1 MSAWIDR
8 IVREFP
14 SELSRFWIACDPDSV
29 LLDAHVLQALRERG
43 FELLSFEDSI
53 AFRAEYEDRF
63 RSAWDKRQQAPAD
76 ALILHLASNGSDR
89 LPWDYQR
96 QARFVRL
103 GLADIF
109 HKLSYPALRDIG
121 PEYYERLFEAHQAHA
136 TQVLG
141 DAGTKDFILTHV
153 FRMAPIL
160 IDDETALWREVLR
173 LHLRGEVLPASL
185 AERIAATLQAK
196 PRFAQLPVKR
206 LFEDRP
212 YALRAIQGSWRHYLT
227 MAGASPVEA
236 EGAASTGDE
245 QFVIPFDHPDIR
257 MGIDTLF
264 LEGALA
270 PVQCSSLPTDFPAWA
285 RVGIAKDSSG
295 QAQFVSENATN
306 VAESLPDLEASH
318 RDWFALARRLG
329 ELLYQYFGLPADL
342 ADEVA
347 KDVRQAQDAADD
359 RLRDWLS
366 RHFADLPS
374 LPAANGPVMLH
385 HVPRY
390 LTYRCGKGHSRQA
403 LLLFDGLSIDQ
414 WCQLRRRLSEKLPS
428 IEIEDGA
435 CFAWLP
441 SLTSVS
447 RQTVFSGLKPREFA
461 SSIDTTTKE
470 PSLWT
475 KFWQE
480 AGLRKS
486 EIAYQKGIKYRDQ
499 LPAIDQVVADPAI
512 KVAGIVVDM
521 VDEIVHGATLGK
533 RGIASQIENWCD
545 TGFVEQLIELLI
557 KHGFEIHLTSD
568 HGNVD
573 AIGIGRLNQGVLSEL
588 RGERVRI
595 YRSDDLAA
603 SVPENLD
610 TVRFD
615 LPGLPGDFLPVYPKG
630 RGAFTGAGDHIV
642 AHGGMSVEE
651 LIVPFVR
658 ISPKSLNDE
667 K

>member
-14 SELSRFWIACDPDSV
+14 SELSRFWIVCDPDSV
-29 LLDAHVLQALRERG
+29 LLDAHALQALRERG

-63 RSAWDKRQQAPAD
+63 RSAWDKRQQTPAD
-76 ALILHLASNGSDR
+76 ALILHLASSGIDR

-96 QARFVRL
+96 QARLVRL

-109 HKLSYPALRDIG
+109 QKLSYPALRDLG
-121 PEYYERLFEAHQAHA
+121 PEHYERLFEAHQTHA

-141 DAGTKDFILTHV
+141 DAATRDFILTHV

-160 IDDETALWREVLR
+160 IDDETAFWREVLR
-173 LHLRGEVLPASL
+173 LHLRGEMLPASL
-185 AERIAATLQAK
+185 AERVGATLRSK
-196 PRFAQLPVKR
+196 PIFTQLPVKR
-206 LFEDRP
+206 LFADRA
-212 YALRAIQGSWRHYLT
+212 YAIRVIQRSWHHYLAA
-227 MAGASPVEA
+227 AGACAAEA
-236 EGAASTGDE
+236 EGATVADDE
-245 QFVIPFDHPDIR
+245 TFVIPFDHPDIR

-270 PVQCSSLPTDFPAWA
+270 PVRCGALPTDFPAWA
-285 RVGIAKDSSG
+285 RVGIAKDPSG
-295 QAQFVSENATN
+295 QAQFVAENATN
-306 VAESLPDLEASH
+306 VAESVPDLESSH

-329 ELLYQYFGLPADL
+329 ELLYQFFGLPADL
-342 ADEVA
+342 ANEVA

-359 RLRDWLS
+359 RLREWLS
-366 RHFADLPS
+366 LHFADLPS
-374 LPAANGPVMLH
+374 LPAASGPVMLH

-390 LTYRCGKGHSRQA
+390 LTYRRAKGHARQA

-414 WCQLRRRLSEKLPS
+414 WCQLRRRLSERLTS
-428 IEIEDGA
+428 IDIEDGA

-461 SSIDTTTKE
+461 NSIDTTSKE
-470 PSLWT
+470 PSLWA

-480 AGLRKS
+480 AGLRRH
-486 EIAYQKGIKYRDQ
+486 EIVYQKGIKHCDQ
-499 LPAIDQVVADPAI
+499 LAAIEQLIADPVVQ
-512 KVAGIVVDM
+512 VAGIVVDM
-521 VDEIVHGATLGK
+521 VDEIVHGARLGK

-545 TGFVEQLIELLI
+545 TGFIEQLIELLTE
-557 KHGFEIHLTSD
+557 HGFEIHLTSD

-603 SVPENLD
+603 SVPKNLD

-615 LPGLPGDFLPVYPKG
+615 LAGLPSDFLPVYPNG
-630 RGAFTGAGDHIV
+630 RGAFTGVGEHIV

-658 ISPKSLNDE
+658 ISPKSLIDE
-667 K
+667 N